1 MAKPIVK
8 TWTGVMRYPSKAPV
22 RPSDEPNQKLI
33 DDTLIGLLHDLQ
45 AHLKGLLHLCDLT
58 LNLVESDRNRR
69 LERGINESGLIAPDY
84 GKTFTGIYFE
94 SLQVTL
100 KTPKGT
106 KKKTIAFLQLYV
118 EGLIMTYFMKHPR
131 VASNWENSFRNPNG
145 GRIATTS
152 SPSTM
157 INFPSIAL
165 KVS

>member
-8 TWTGVMRYPSKAPV
+8 TWTGVIRYPSKAAV
-22 RPSDEPNQKLI
+22 RASDEPNQKLI
-33 DDTLIGLLHDLQ
+33 DDTLFVLLNDLQ
-45 AHLKGLLHLCDLT
+45 THLKDLMHRCDLT
-58 LNLVESDRNRR
+58 MNLVESDRSRR
-69 LERGINESGLIAPDY
+69 LERGINESGLIAPDF

-94 SLQVTL
+94 SLQLNL

-106 KKKTIAFLQLYV
+106 KKKTIAFLQAYV
-118 EGLIMTYFMKHPR
+118 EGLIMTYFMKHPS
-131 VASNWENSFRNPNG
+131 VASNWEHNFRNPNA
-145 GRIATTS
+145 GRISTTS

>member
-8 TWTGVMRYPSKAPV
+8 TWTGVLRYPNKATV
-22 RPSDEPNQKLI
+22 QGSDEPNQKLI
-33 DDTLIGLLHDLQ
+33 DDTLLGLLHDLQ
-45 AHLKGLLHLCDLT
+45 PHLKGLMQRCDFT
-58 LNLVESDRNRR
+58 LNLVESDRSRR
-69 LERGINESGLIAPDY
+69 LERGINESGLIAPDF
-84 GKTFTGIYFE
+84 GKTFTGVYFE

-106 KKKTIAFLQLYV
+106 KKKTIAFLQPYV
-118 EGLIMTYFMKHPR
+118 EGLIMTFFMKHPSI
-131 VASNWENSFRNPNG
+131 ASNWEHNFRNPNA

-157 INFPSIAL
+157 INFPIIAL